1 LKDFKHCNIIHWHL
15 KRAPIKGSPKE
26 VKDGSMS
33 ASEEKRRRELER
45 EAKKSKKEAA
55 RLEESKKQKKRK
67 MQFKIAA
74 AIALV
79 LIVLI
84 LFVNSNVLYSGVKAI
99 QIGDYEY
106 TNAEFQYFYKEA
118 YYRFSSSNQQYL
130 SMLLDPQVPLS
141 RQEIS
146 EGVTWADHFRKLAI
160 SDMTSVS
167 AIYDKA
173 IKEGYTLDESTK
185 ADLDSQMESMTDMA
199 KNYGYKNADGYFA
212 AMYGKGVTAETVR
225 KLVEMKAIATDYSK
239 AQYEGFNFDSAAL
252 KQAYAERADEFD
264 NFSYLYYLVEAE
276 KEAVQGEGEDAPEQK
291 VTEETMRSAMQEA
304 ESIAEEYNAK
314 QKEAGIQSAELSETA
329 FRELISNKLSGA
341 DIKEQKGLNG
351 SSLKA
356 IEPSVFEKFTSN
368 DAKLYN
374 AYVVEKEGIGCY
386 VVLFLG
392 RDKNEYKTAS
402 FRHIL
407 TSATDEDGN
416 GTVDEAELNKAKEQS
431 EAILAEFNSG
441 VRSEERFAEL
451 ANEKSDDPGSNTN
464 GGLYE
469 NVSKGAMVAPINDF
483 IFAPGRK
490 HGDTIIVQNNE
501 GYSGSHLVYFSG
513 NGMPYCDL
521 LADQLLRNEEYEKWE
536 AEIIEGWE
544 FKPNALVFWFAE
556 K

>member
-1 LKDFKHCNIIHWHL
+1 
-15 KRAPIKGSPKE
+15 
-26 VKDGSMS
+26 
-33 ASEEKRRRELER
+33 
-45 EAKKSKKEAA
+45 
-55 RLEESKKQKKRK
+55 
-67 MQFKIAA
+67 
-74 AIALV
+74 
-79 LIVLI
+79 
-84 LFVNSNVLYSGVKAI
+84 
-99 QIGDYEY
+99 
-106 TNAEFQYFYKEA
+106 
-118 YYRFSSSNQQYL
+118 
-130 SMLLDPQVPLS
+130 
-141 RQEIS
+141 
-146 EGVTWADHFRKLAI
+146 
-160 SDMTSVS
+160 
-167 AIYDKA
+167 
-173 IKEGYTLDESTK
+173 
-185 ADLDSQMESMTDMA
+185 
-199 KNYGYKNADGYFA
+199 
-212 AMYGKGVTAETVR
+212 
-225 KLVEMKAIATDYSK
+225 
-239 AQYEGFNFDSAAL
+239 
-252 KQAYAERADEFD
+252 
-264 NFSYLYYLVEAE
+264 
-276 KEAVQGEGEDAPEQK
+276 
-291 VTEETMRSAMQEA
+291 MQEA

-416 GTVDEAELNKAKEQS
+416 GTIDEAELNKAKEQS

-441 VRSEERFAEL
+441 VKSEERFAEL

-469 NVSKGAMVAPINDF
+469 NVSKGTMVAPINDF

-513 NGMPYCDL
+513 SGKPIAICWQISSSEMKNTKMGSGNYRGMG
-521 LADQLLRNEEYEKWE
+521 
-536 AEIIEGWE
+536 I
-544 FKPNALVFWFAE
+544 
-556 K
+556 